1 MKKDTAADKAHLLV
15 QGSYVNV
22 GIGLIMLVV
31 GIAQMLSELNDSV
44 PGPISQKF
52 QALTIY
58 GAAHFTYS
66 LSYLFR
72 GATYIDKWALL
83 HTWTGLRGTALAG
96 LHLLTEDPRV
106 NIVAGVVM
114 VLAGLPDTWVS
125 LTDDLP
131 GFAHPASMAMVAY
144 GIFNLLKCLIPIFL
158 GITYL
163 QKGGL
168 IKKRPQGPPA

>member
-1 MKKDTAADKAHLLV
+1 MNKNPSADKLPWLL
-15 QGSYVNV
+15 QGSHLNV
-22 GIGLIMLVV
+22 AIGLVMVVV
-31 GIAQMLSELNDSV
+31 GVSQMLSELNDSI

-72 GATYIDKWALL
+72 GASYIDKWALL

-96 LHLLTEDPRV
+96 LHLLTEDPRI
-106 NIVAGVVM
+106 NLVAGVVM
-114 VLAGLPDTWVS
+114 VLAGLPDTWAS
-125 LTDDLP
+125 LTDVLP

-144 GIFNLLKCLIPIFL
+144 GIFNLLKCLVPIFL
-158 GITYL
+158 GISYL

-168 IKKRPQGPPA
+168 IRKSPKGPPA